1 MYSIPHHHSQF
12 DFDER
17 AMLIGGKL
25 LLSRIDSYVRDG
37 KESLHHVEVKSNL
50 DNKTTIGHIKPI
62 VVLLFCK
69 GIASKYVL

>member
-50 DNKTTIGHIKPI
+50 E
-62 VVLLFCK
+62 
-69 GIASKYVL
+69 

>member
-17 AMLIGGKL
+17 AMLM
-25 LLSRIDSYVRDG
+25 V
-37 KESLHHVEVKSNL
+37 V
-50 DNKTTIGHIKPI
+50 NKTTIGHIKPI
-62 VVLLFCK
+62 VVFIILQ